1 MVNWGLM
8 GVKGDEKQT
17 THRMRDRQMERGEKG
32 RKKDGQWKRHEQER
46 YKRTKRGEMRQSLS
60 QRRN

>member
-1 MVNWGLM
+1 MVNRGLM

-17 THRMRDRQMERGEKG
+17 THRMRDREMERGEKG
-32 RKKDGQWKRHEQER
+32 RKKDGQWKRMN
-46 YKRTKRGEMRQSLS
+46 KRGTREQRESLS